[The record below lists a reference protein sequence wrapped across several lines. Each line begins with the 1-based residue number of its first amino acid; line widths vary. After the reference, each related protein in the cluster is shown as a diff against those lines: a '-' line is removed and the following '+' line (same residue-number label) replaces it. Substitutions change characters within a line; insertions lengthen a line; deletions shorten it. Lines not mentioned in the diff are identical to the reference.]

1 MFIQQQINL
10 AVIGCGYWGKNYIRL
25 LSQMPDVN
33 LVAIC
38 DRDKEQLRKNKTR
51 ILSSQSGARLQLF
64 TDHQKLFEL
73 SDLDGVIIATNPD
86 THYDIASSALKA
98 GKHVFLEKPMTL
110 KSESARELIELAEA
124 NHLTLMV
131 GHIFLYNEAV
141 LAIKNSIEKEEFGA
155 IYYLYSKRTNLGPI
169 RSDVNV
175 LWDLAPHDVSIFN
188 FFLDE
193 EPVWVSANAAT
204 FLRENTEDVGFITL
218 GYPSGIIG
226 HIHVSW
232 ADPHKEREVVVVGAK
247 RRVVFDDISNSEKVR
262 IFEKGVETTRKAYD
276 DYGEFQLS
284 IRDGQIISPAIKPV
298 EPLRSEVEHF
308 LHCINYNVA
317 PRSDGKNGL
326 SIVKVMEAVDL
337 SIAKNGVPVYL
348 K

>member
-51 ILSSQSGARLQLF
+51 ILGSQSGARLQLF

-86 THYDIASSALKA
+86 THFDIAQSALMA
-98 GKHVFLEKPMTL
+98 GKHVFIEKPMTL
-110 KSESARELIELAEA
+110 KSVSARELIELAEA
-124 NHLTLMV
+124 KHLTLMV

-141 LAIKNSIEKEEFGA
+141 LSIKNSIEKEEFGT

-188 FFLDE
+188 YFLDE
-193 EPVWVSANAAT
+193 EPVWVSATAAS
-204 FLRENTEDVGFITL
+204 FLRDNTEDVGFITL

-262 IFEKGVETTRKAYD
+262 IFEKGVETSRKVYD

-308 LHCINYNVA
+308 LHCINYSVT
-317 PRSDGKNGL
+317 PRSDGENGL
-326 SIVKVMEAVDL
+326 SVVKVMEAVDQ
-337 SIAKNGVPVYL
+337 SIANKGVPVYL